1 MNRLEEIRERLGNYK
16 EEYLPYFESNGQM
29 HEWHQMFE
37 DNQYLLNEVERLKGA
52 LKEITEVTIANGEIS
67 AGDMFS
73 IAVEALKEG

>member
-1 MNRLEEIRERLGNYK
+1 MNVEQIRTHLKY
-16 EEYLPYFESNGQM
+16 YNGMPVLDQA
-29 HEWHQMFE
+29 HDDIE
-37 DNQYLLNEVERLKGA
+37 YLLNEVERLKGA